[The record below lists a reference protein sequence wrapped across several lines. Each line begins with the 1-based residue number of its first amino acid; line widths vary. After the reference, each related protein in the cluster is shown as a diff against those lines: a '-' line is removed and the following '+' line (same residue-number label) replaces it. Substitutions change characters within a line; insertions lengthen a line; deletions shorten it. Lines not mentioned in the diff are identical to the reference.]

1 MSPISIKTK
10 LLSIFVLAFLC
21 LNAGGAV
28 CLVYCTAPL
37 QQAATASEHCPL
49 PKASQAH
56 CPHANRS
63 ETPKGNATVAEANEV
78 SCCSLAI
85 NVLVAPIERKQVSHD
100 LVAVVPEKPVVST
113 PVFATSSVT
122 SFRSL
127 EIRTL
132 IRDRRFERIKNRVF
146 RI

>member
-28 CLVYCTAPL
+28 CLVYCVAPATL
-37 QQAATASEHCPL
+37 ATATEHCPL

-63 ETPKGNATVAEANEV
+63 QTPKGDITLAESNEV

-85 NVLVAPIERKQVSHD
+85 NVLVAPIERKQVSHE
-100 LVAVVPEKPVVST
+100 VAAVVSERPVVST
-113 PVFATSSVT
+113 PVFAASPTT
-122 SFRSL
+122 YFQPLDFRPL
-127 EIRTL
+127 L
-132 IRDRRFERIKNRVF
+132 RDRRSERVKNGVF

>member
-28 CLVYCTAPL
+28 CLVYCTGPATL
-37 QQAATASEHCPL
+37 AASAEHCPL

-56 CPHANRS
+56 CPHANKPDV
-63 ETPKGNATVAEANEV
+63 PKSDVTIAESNAV

-85 NVLVAPIERKQVSHD
+85 NVLVAPIERKQVSHE
-100 LVAVVPEKPVVST
+100 LTAAVSEKPAISI
-113 PVFATSSVT
+113 PVFELSSV
-122 SFRSL
+122 SFAPPL
-127 EIRTL
+127 EHQTV
-132 IRDRRFERIKNRVF
+132 IRDRRFERIRNRVF

>member
-37 QQAATASEHCPL
+37 KTAEAEHCPL
-49 PKASQAH
+49 PKASQEH
-56 CPHANRS
+56 CPHANKS
-63 ETPKGNATVAEANEV
+63 QAPKGDVTLAESNAV

-85 NVLVAPIERKQVSHD
+85 NVLVAPIERKQVSHE
-100 LVAVVPEKPVVST
+100 LAAVASERPVVST
-113 PVFATSSVT
+113 PVFGFSSV
-122 SFRSL
+122 SFVQPL
-127 EIRTL
+127 KNQTL